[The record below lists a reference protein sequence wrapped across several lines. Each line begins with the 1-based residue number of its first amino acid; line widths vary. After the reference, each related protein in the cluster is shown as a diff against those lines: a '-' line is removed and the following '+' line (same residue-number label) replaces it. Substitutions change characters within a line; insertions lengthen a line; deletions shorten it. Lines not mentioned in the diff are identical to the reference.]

1 MRGGVSSRGAVA
13 ATHMTAGLTHAEMDP
28 IPPTCGDAVLASR
41 RGGIGILDLINVS
54 AHRLA
59 HMSLH
64 TCPSGTEPGRG
75 LVVGR
80 VRGAL
85 TILIVKH
92 TGSTDAGGSVGW
104 RGGRYPMIGN
114 DPCCQPIIPGDPDP
128 AMGAVAK
135 DVA

>member
-1 MRGGVSSRGAVA
+1 
-13 ATHMTAGLTHAEMDP
+13 
-28 IPPTCGDAVLASR
+28 
-41 RGGIGILDLINVS
+41 
-54 AHRLA
+54 
-59 HMSLH
+59 
-64 TCPSGTEPGRG
+64 
-75 LVVGR
+75 
-80 VRGAL
+80 L

>member
-1 MRGGVSSRGAVA
+1 MWV
-13 ATHMTAGLTHAEMDP
+13 HTAWLMCRSIRVRVGPNQE
-28 IPPTCGDAVLASR
+28 GDSW
-41 RGGIGILDLINVS
+41 S
-54 AHRLA
+54 AG
-59 HMSLH
+59 S
-64 TCPSGTEPGRG
+64 
-75 LVVGR
+75 
-80 VRGAL
+80 RGAL